1 MSFFSSLMSSF
12 GYVAKADAVVI
23 TAGAVTSQIAKAIAP
38 LVAPEHQASVL
49 AIATAAANDTSAVH
63 AAAAPMAAL
72 GQIMA
77 SQPNATA
84 SSVLATVAPVLS
96 VIPSVAPWI
105 NLLQLIARLAPVTQA
120 VAQQVASTPTVP
132 VNSSGGDA

>member
-12 GYVAKADAVVI
+12 GYVAKADTVVT
-23 TAGAVTSQIAKAIAP
+23 TAGTVTSQIATAIAP

-49 AIATAAANDTSAVH
+49 AIATAAANDTTAVH

-77 SQPNATA
+77 QQPNATA
-84 SSVLATVAPVLS
+84 SSVLATVVPVLS

-105 NLLQLIARLAPVTQA
+105 NLLQLIASLAPVAQA
-120 VAQQVASTPTVP
+120 VAQQVSSTALNA
-132 VNSSGGDA
+132 NSGSDG